1 MNKKTIF
8 SIISLAL
15 ILTLGYARAGLA
27 ASTVTVSSPG
37 NGVFVLQGAMENVA
51 AMDITLT
58 YDTASLSN
66 PRVANGGLISGAL
79 TAVNLNVPGSV
90 RMAII
95 RTTPMNGN
103 GVIATLTFDRRGSS
117 SGKITALSARLSN
130 TDGRP
135 LPSQV
140 AVNNPPDTGTPGPEQ
155 RAQEEQRQDATASS
169 AGTQPIPTPGS
180 NIGVVVVPRAEDV
193 ASDGTTTTE
202 QAAPQEQAAE
212 PAKEPV
218 DLARKTDG
226 ETALSP
232 GAHEMSIHKHKSV
245 LERFQEYTG
254 ARTAKA
260 YISLFE
266 LDGAI
271 GFHQEPPIILADGKS
286 SVKVVFISDP
296 GKKDASDVALS
307 GAKLIS
313 IKQDPDYT
321 NTWIAEVR
329 PEKDAYKAGMTV
341 SLQKL
346 TIVFPLAVA
355 PVRDVDLD
363 KSGKVTEADFILFL
377 QKRGTQKAPEFDLN
391 NDGKRD
397 YLDEYIFTANYLAAG
412 GGRKAP
418 PAGK

>member
-8 SIISLAL
+8 SIIGLVF
-15 ILTLGYARAGLA
+15 ILTIGYSRAGFA
-27 ASTVTVSSPG
+27 ASTVTVSSAG
-37 NGVFVLQGAMENVA
+37 NGVFVIQGAMENVA
-51 AMDITLT
+51 AMDIVLT
-58 YDTASLSN
+58 YDTASLFN
-66 PRVANGGLISGAL
+66 LRLQNGGLISGAL
-79 TAVNLNVPGSV
+79 TAVNDRVPGTV

-95 RTTPMNGN
+95 RTTPMQGS
-103 GVIATLTFDRRGSS
+103 GVIATLTFDRKGTAA
-117 SGKITALSARLSN
+117 GKLTVQSVRLSDLN
-130 TDGRP
+130 GRP
-135 LPSQV
+135 VSASGQG
-140 AVNNPPDTGTPGPEQ
+140 ANAADTGTTASGQSSQEQ
-155 RAQEEQRQDATASS
+155 QGDSSSASS
-169 AGTQPIPTPGS
+169 AGTQPVPAPG
-180 NIGVVVVPRAEDV
+180 VPIIVLPSAGGTDI
-193 ASDGTTTTE
+193 ASEATETME
-202 QAAPQEQAAE
+202 QAAPIEQAE
-212 PAKEPV
+212 EPV
-218 DLARKTDG
+218 ELARKTDR

-232 GAHEMSIHKHKSV
+232 EAKEKSTHKRKSV

-271 GFHQEPPIILADGKS
+271 GFHQEPPVILADGKS
-286 SVKVVFISDP
+286 AVKVVFISDP
-296 GKKDASDVALS
+296 GKKDASDVAVS

-313 IKQDPDYT
+313 MKQDPDYT

-329 PEKDAYKAGMTV
+329 PEKDAYKAGVTV

-355 PVRDVDLD
+355 PARNIDLD
-363 KSGKVTEADFILFL
+363 KSGKVTEADFALFL

-412 GGRKAP
+412 GGRKA
-418 PAGK
+418 GK